1 MSDLPALAFFKALAD
16 ESRLRLLGVLASR
29 PASVEELAAIL
40 ALKEPTVSHHLGRLR
55 ALGLVTMRPEGTRHL
70 YSLDPARLRAL
81 ARDSFAGIE
90 APSPDPS
97 EGAWE
102 RKVLATYLRDGRL
115 TELPASRKKRR
126 LVLAELAR
134 QFPEGETIPEKTLNA
149 RLAEWHTD
157 TATIRREFIGYRM
170 MTRADGIY
178 TRLPEPQWHEEADM
192 H

>member
-1 MSDLPALAFFKALAD
+1 MSDTALSFFKALAD
-16 ESRLRLLGVLASR
+16 ESRLRLLGVLANR
-29 PASVEELAAIL
+29 AASVEELAAML

-55 ALGLVTMRPEGTRHL
+55 ALGLVTMTPEGTRHV
-70 YSLDPARLRAL
+70 YSLDAARLRAL
-81 ARDSFAGIE
+81 ARDSFARIE
-90 APSPDPS
+90 APAPDPA

-126 LVLAELAR
+126 LVLAELVR
-134 QFPEGETIPEKTLNA
+134 IFPEGEPIAEKALNA
-149 RLAEWHTD
+149 RLADWHPD
-157 TATIRREFIGYRM
+157 TATLRREFIGYRM